1 LEGDE
6 ETNGGREKRERGGVG
21 VALDNIAPIPV
32 AWIRACILEVLI
44 IIAPVRAGVLMKGN
58 VTLLILAINVSSM
71 LTPRA
76 IVVSEGV
83 LFFVS

>member
-6 ETNGGREKRERGGVG
+6 ETNGGREKREGGVG